1 MIDEILERQIH
12 GKTVFK
18 NRDALS
24 PHYVPDHLPYRE
36 EQIEE
41 LTKTIAPV
49 LSGKKPENVF
59 IYGKTGTGKTSVA
72 KFVARKVKEFAE
84 KHGISVDVI
93 YINCR
98 MHNTRTN
105 VFVKIAKELRQEE
118 NFLGLPTSYIYER
131 ILDEVRKRNL
141 RLIIILD
148 EIDMLK
154 NIADT
159 VYGLN
164 RANDELENGSISLIG
179 ISNVLTLKDRL
190 DARTKSTLCQKEMVF
205 PPYDAEGLRKILEDR
220 AKIAFKDEAVDPA
233 VIAKTAAFAARQSGD
248 ARYALQLLLRAG
260 DVADEEGAEKVT
272 VEHLEKAKEKVEEDI
287 ILDMVSQLPLN
298 QKIVLLAIAQLAEK
312 NAGMRLFGDGK
323 PVLTSGEVYTAYTQ
337 LADKLGRDA
346 VSDRWFREY
355 ISELAMYGLL
365 HVEQAGKGFRGNTR
379 LIRLKFDPEKI
390 RAVLERS
397 LLN

>member
-1 MIDEILERQIH
+1 MIDEILERQIR
-12 GKTVFK
+12 GSTVFK

-24 PHYVPDHLPYRE
+24 PHYIPDHLPYRE

-41 LTKTIAPV
+41 LTRTVAPI

-59 IYGKTGTGKTSVA
+59 IYGKTGTGKTSVT
-72 KFVARKVKEFAE
+72 KFVAMRVKDFAK
-84 KHGISVDVI
+84 KHGISVEVI
-93 YINCR
+93 YLNCR

-105 VFVKIAKELRQEE
+105 VFVKIAKELRKGE

-131 ILDEVRKRNL
+131 ILDEVRERNL
-141 RLIIILD
+141 RLLVILD

-159 VYGLN
+159 VYALN
-164 RANDELENGSISLIG
+164 RANDELETGSISLIG

-220 AKIAFKDEAVDPA
+220 ARIAFKDGAVEPA
-233 VIAKTAAFAARQSGD
+233 VIAKTAAFAAKQSGD

-260 DVADEEGAEKVT
+260 DIADEEGAERVT
-272 VEHLEKAKEKVEEDI
+272 VEHLERAKVKVEEDI

-298 QKIVLLAIAQLAEK
+298 QKIVLLAIAELAEK
-312 NAGMRLFGDGK
+312 NAGIQLFGKGD
-323 PVLTSGEVYTAYTQ
+323 PVLTSGEVYSAYRQ
-337 LADKLGRDA
+337 LSEKLGKDA

-355 ISELAMYGLL
+355 ISELAMYGIL

-379 LIRLKFDPEKI
+379 LIRLKFDPKKI
-390 RAVLERS
+390 KTVLEAS
-397 LLN
+397 VLN

>member
-179 ISNVLTLKDRL
+179 IS
-190 DARTKSTLCQKEMVF
+190 F
-205 PPYDAEGLRKILEDR
+205 
-220 AKIAFKDEAVDPA
+220 
-233 VIAKTAAFAARQSGD
+233 
-248 ARYALQLLLRAG
+248 
-260 DVADEEGAEKVT
+260 
-272 VEHLEKAKEKVEEDI
+272 
-287 ILDMVSQLPLN
+287 
-298 QKIVLLAIAQLAEK
+298 
-312 NAGMRLFGDGK
+312 
-323 PVLTSGEVYTAYTQ
+323 
-337 LADKLGRDA
+337 
-346 VSDRWFREY
+346 
-355 ISELAMYGLL
+355 GLL
-365 HVEQAGKGFRGNTR
+365 
-379 LIRLKFDPEKI
+379 
-390 RAVLERS
+390 
-397 LLN
+397 